1 MEILIIIL
9 LILSVPFFIGMAI
22 GYAIGR
28 HSKGKDLESSAH
40 YPRTVH
46 PLAQRPHREDRQP
59 GEEPTAGAYAFREPG
74 APRPA
79 QWAAPSSP
87 AASGQSQ
94 QAQPTNAQL
103 PTILREGP
111 TEPPPKKPRRGRTP
125 ADEHRSINISLYVG
139 GLVLT
144 AAALAFVAASQTPV
158 FTAVSLTMAYLVFAV
173 TGLILASR
181 VTILKPAGYAIFGT
195 SLALLAVAAVPVNE
209 AFIQNGRITWAA
221 VSVVG
226 LAVYGYASMHLDS
239 RVLGYLVIPFLYS
252 SIFGSTSV
260 LQAPLVWTL
269 VAIMV
274 ISAAV
279 QLGVLVLGERFPA
292 VLRRPFNQLHWIVVP
307 GVLIAAAL
315 LAGEIRSRDYALLFT
330 ATAGYYAVNA
340 VRPVATEYRPVLA
353 LASRVAAT
361 AALLSL
367 LVHFRVEAAGAVAVL
382 SLWCAVIF
390 LLVAVTPLL
399 SGLPRGQRTPVQG
412 ITRRRMR
419 RWDLGGSL
427 AAAVLLALAAQA
439 VLVLPGRALTAVDYG
454 WLALA
459 SGALLV
465 AGGDALLGLAAR
477 GRPQEQRALGLG
489 LRGTLAAA
497 AALALPHHPWFTVV
511 WLAIWAAAEFRM
523 AAPAVRGLIHR
534 AQAVTGLAV
543 VGWSLGRLT
552 DDPMFGVRLVLL
564 GLALGAAAVVLLL
577 AARGLRWQAPPAES
591 VLYWA
596 LSAAGLA
603 AGAGAFGLSGVL
615 QPVYAVAAMAVVYGT
630 AVLMLVRTPDAMTM
644 TTEQQ
649 YSWVRS
655 MSFAAGAIIAV
666 LSIDWAAAWVM
677 FGQPSHPAAGY
688 ALIIL
693 IAFGAAEAF
702 TAGALT
708 PARWGRPMRPG
719 HAPAL
724 WAPEL
729 WPGTHLAMH
738 GVWAGLINLAILY
751 GDSVLP
757 GTAGHLWWLTVPAW
771 AIACWAGLY
780 ALRRRDREAVSTTA
794 RLVPSRLYGALV
806 LTSAVVVVL
815 TGTGAWWADAAV
827 AAAAALLALLAFRS
841 TSRLP
846 ESPVVA
852 PAAAA
857 AAVYLLG
864 RAVTELLPGA
874 DHRYP
879 LDLLLVAGLAVAAST
894 AAALALMGTDA
905 ARSEVPDAASTDAA
919 STDLNRRHRVLVA
932 SGTAAVV
939 AFLLSAW
946 HLLGIS
952 ALRAAPAEAAL
963 QILLAGAA
971 ITCLHLLLHRA
982 AQHPAAVFS
991 ASVRASAAQGAPP
1004 DDSTAPGSASRLSL
1018 TGVRLTVFAAALT
1031 LSALALNWPAAV
1043 HGGQPAPLDAVHLV
1057 FAGGA
1062 LVLAGLLFAG
1072 ELAGTARLGRGPAH
1086 RWVPAHLAANV
1097 LWLAVVNMVMLLLG
1111 LAGDLWWFTA
1121 VPWAVASVIFARGAV
1136 RAAGSE
1142 DPLPVR
1148 DLLAARAYA
1157 AAVLLILL
1165 GALVIG
1171 GAWWVQAVVAAA
1183 VALVGAGA
1191 LIWGAR
1197 LPEAPFAAPGYLA
1210 AGSAALIA
1218 IITFELLGGVQ
1229 LFGVPGNHPAVL
1241 GYLTGTG
1248 VFTVLVVSVLVAR
1261 RLWPRGN
1268 SRRQLMAVTGAG
1280 AALASLA
1287 PLATAE
1293 QHVAAPLAWTVP
1305 AMHLAMTAAALR
1317 LRMLRRPAALLG
1329 PIILPFSLLFAY
1341 GMATDPGAVAV
1352 AVTLLAVLTM
1362 VLAAELWLYPRGD
1375 RDRLSGW
1382 QLAHWSTGGI
1392 AVVLLS
1398 AVALLADAAAVQF
1411 TALGGAAL
1419 LLVAGLLRGVRLGV
1433 YWGAVVIILSILWAL
1448 REIMFL
1454 FLIAVG
1460 ALIIGAA
1467 IWRLIAVQKKQQ
1479 DNDGAVAEKAPDAT
1493 PAERG

>member
-1 MEILIIIL
+1 MGILVIIL
-9 LILSVPFFIGMAI
+9 LILSVPFFAGMVI

-28 HSKGKDLESSAH
+28 HSKGKGVQSSALS
-40 YPRTVH
+40 PRIDH
-46 PLAQRPHREDRQP
+46 PLALRPHREDRQP
-59 GEEPTAGAYAFREPG
+59 GQEPAAGADALREPG

-79 QWAAPSSP
+79 QWTAPSRPP
-87 AASGQSQ
+87 ASAQSQ
-94 QAQPTNAQL
+94 QVQSTNAQL
-103 PTILREGP
+103 PTILREKP
-111 TEPPPKKPRRGRTP
+111 TGPPPKKPRRARTP

-158 FTAVSLTMAYLVFAV
+158 FTAVSLILAYLVFAV
-173 TGLILASR
+173 TGLLLSSR

-209 AFIQNGRITWAA
+209 AFIQNGRITWMA

-226 LAVYGYASMHLDS
+226 LVVYGYASMHLDS

-260 LQAPLVWTL
+260 LQTPLVWTL

-315 LAGEIRSRDYALLFT
+315 LAGEIGSRDYALLFT

-340 VRPVATEYRPVLA
+340 VRPVAAEYRPVLA

-367 LVHFRVEAAGAVAVL
+367 LLHYRVEAAGALAVL
-382 SLWCAVIF
+382 SLWCAVVF

-399 SGLPRGQRTPVQG
+399 SGLPRGQRMLVQG

-427 AAAVLLALAAQA
+427 AAAVLPALAAQA
-439 VLVLPGRALTAVDYG
+439 VLVLPGSALTAVDYG

-459 SGALLV
+459 SGALVV
-465 AGGDALLGLAAR
+465 AGGYALLVLAKR
-477 GRPQEQRALGLG
+477 GRPPEQRALGLG
-489 LRGTLAAA
+489 LRCTLGVAGAM
-497 AALALPHHPWFTVV
+497 ALPHHPWFTVM
-511 WLAIWAAAEFRM
+511 WLAVWAAAEFKM
-523 AAPAVRGLIHR
+523 ATPAVRGLIHR

-552 DDPMFGVRLVLL
+552 DDAVLGGRLVLL
-564 GLALGAAAVVLLL
+564 GLALGAAVVVLLL
-577 AARGLRWQAPPAES
+577 AVRGLQWQAPPVES
-591 VLYWA
+591 VIYWV

-655 MSFAAGAIIAV
+655 LSFAAGAIIAV
-666 LSIDWAAAWVM
+666 LSIDWVSAWVM
-677 FGQPSHPAAGY
+677 SGQPSHPAAGY
-688 ALIIL
+688 ALITL
-693 IAFGAAEAF
+693 IAFGAAEAL

-708 PARWGRPMRPG
+708 PARWGRTLRPG
-719 HAPAL
+719 HAPGL

-738 GVWAGLINLAILY
+738 GIWAGLINLAVLY

-771 AIACWAGLY
+771 AIACWAGLH
-780 ALRRRDREAVSTTA
+780 ALRRRDRETVSTTA
-794 RLVPSRLYGALV
+794 RLIPSRLYGALV
-806 LTSAVVVVL
+806 LAGAVVVVF

-827 AAAAALLALLAFRS
+827 AAAAALVALLAFRS
-841 TSRLP
+841 ASRLP
-846 ESPVVA
+846 ESPVAA

-894 AAALALMGTDA
+894 VAALVLMGTGA
-905 ARSEVPDAASTDAA
+905 TSSEVPDAASRN
-919 STDLNRRHRVLVA
+919 LNRRHRVLAA

-946 HLLGIS
+946 HLLGLS
-952 ALRAAPAEAAL
+952 SLRAAPAEAAL
-963 QILLAGAA
+963 QVLLGGAA
-971 ITCLHLLLHRA
+971 IICLHLLVHRA
-982 AQHPAAVFS
+982 AQHPAGVFS
-991 ASVRASAAQGAPP
+991 ASGRASAAQGTLP
-1004 DDSTAPGSASRLSL
+1004 DGSTAPGSAIRLSL
-1018 TGVRLTVFAAALT
+1018 TGVRLTVFAAALV

-1043 HGGQPAPLDAVHLV
+1043 HVGRPAPLDAVHLV
-1057 FAGGA
+1057 SAAGA
-1062 LVLAGLLFAG
+1062 LALAGLVFAG
-1072 ELAGTARLGRGPAH
+1072 ELAGTARLSRGPAH
-1086 RWVPAHLAANV
+1086 RWVPTHLAANV

-1148 DLLAARAYA
+1148 DLFAARAYA
-1157 AAVLLILL
+1157 CAVLLIML
-1165 GALVIG
+1165 GVLVIG

-1183 VALVGAGA
+1183 VAMVGAGA

-1210 AGSAALIA
+1210 AGSAALTA
-1218 IITFELLGGVQ
+1218 VITAELLRGVQ
-1229 LFGVPGNHPAVL
+1229 LFGAPGNHASVL
-1241 GYLTGTG
+1241 GYLSGTG
-1248 VFTVLVVSVLVAR
+1248 VFIVLVVSVLVAR
-1261 RLWPRGN
+1261 RRWPRGS
-1268 SRRQLMAVTGAG
+1268 SRRQLMTVTGAG

-1287 PLATAE
+1287 PLVSAE

-1305 AMHLAMTAAALR
+1305 AMHVAMTAAALR
-1317 LRMLRRPAALLG
+1317 LRRLRHPAALLG
-1329 PIILPFSLLFAY
+1329 PIVLPFSVLFAY
-1341 GMATDPGAVAV
+1341 GTATDPGAVAV
-1352 AVTLLAVLTM
+1352 AVTLLVVLTM
-1362 VLAAELWLYPRGD
+1362 VLAAELWLYPRSD

-1382 QLAHWSTGGI
+1382 QLAHWLTGGI
-1392 AVVLLS
+1392 AVLLLS

-1479 DNDGAVAEKAPDAT
+1479 DNDAAPAPDT
-1493 PAERG
+1493 KTRQNT